1 MLGLEVNSQRV
12 NCGAIWRSEEKS
24 RTRNFPWQLT
34 ILALT
39 SSSCKGPWK
48 ESISTEVGARGKKS
62 KALRLYVDM
71 LGTLG
76 VATRWRR

>member
-1 MLGLEVNSQRV
+1 MSHGL
-12 NCGAIWRSEEKS
+12 CI
-24 RTRNFPWQLT
+24 PWQLT

-39 SSSCKGPWK
+39 SSSCRGPWK
-48 ESISTEVGARGKKS
+48 ESISTEAGVRGKKS
-62 KALRLYVDM
+62 KTLRLYVDM